1 MRASPSSFKHVD
13 LISNLY
19 YISHISSMIVPFPDN
34 YWFRIELCSNVLSVA
49 SKDIIQILTKRM
61 LKAHELMENL

>member
-13 LISNLY
+13 SNLY
-19 YISHISSMIVPFPDN
+19 YISHISSMIVPFLDK

-61 LKAHELMENL
+61 LKAHELMKNL